1 MRIDDGAMLD
11 AAEQIDHAREHLDT
25 EGQRQIANI
34 LGCTLECLD
43 AELDTLAA
51 RAKARALKLRI
62 TAEVRDRARN
72 GRYAF
77 AHDRGRDFAAG
88 IWVVDPAF
96 MIDLVQEQLQDDG
109 TAPRG
114 RRPTSPAPGSTMT
127 SSATPPRRTRRAGC
141 RRGRA
146 RPKPRAAI
154 SGSGTTSAP
163 D

>member
-72 GRYAF
+72 
-77 AHDRGRDFAAG
+77 AATPSPT
-88 IWVVDPAF
+88 IAVA
-96 MIDLVQEQLQDDG
+96 
-109 TAPRG
+109 
-114 RRPTSPAPGSTMT
+114 TSPPA
-127 SSATPPRRTRRAGC
+127 
-141 RRGRA
+141 
-146 RPKPRAAI
+146 
-154 SGSGTTSAP
+154 SGSSTPRS
-163 D
+163 